1 MLLVCIYCYCTV
13 QMLAKQWRKPEEQSA
28 LLPNRVF
35 ELQPPYIAFH
45 GYYDEVQDHLEKIA
59 GTDEMMSGISIPYL
73 ALTIILN
80 VHIHL
85 FRIVE

>member
-1 MLLVCIYCYCTV
+1 M
-13 QMLAKQWRKPEEQSA
+13 EEQSA
-28 LLPNRVF
+28 LLLNRVF
-35 ELQPPYIAFH
+35 ELQPPYKAFH
-45 GYYDEVQDHLEKIA
+45 GYYDELQDHLEKIA

-73 ALTIILN
+73 SLTIILN